1 MNIDELLRERG
12 DQWHTPDVDEPD
24 LGAALGRSARRNR
37 TARVAVAAA
46 SVVAVAATAWAVL
59 PSRGDIPA
67 IPAPAVTPSVPTA
80 SRGATPARGPAAP
93 SNDQLLEVART
104 VRSDFRTIAAD
115 PAKNVTMVQSTM
127 AVAGA
132 AAGLAVPEGTDPTAP
147 AWVMEWKGTFRC
159 DACSHPRDK
168 VASQPILRA
177 LVNSDLEVVAVAT
190 FAEPSQLGALGRVST
205 LSLTAQQ
212 PDFDNNRLTSSIKH
226 GLAMVGT
233 AKVTRVMGYW
243 TTEWRVLQNV
253 FGETR
258 TPPSYRSVWLVVVDG
273 SFTCSTCTRLQDSDH
288 GTSVAMVID
297 ATTYEVGRTAIST
310 RTIDPGVL
318 MGRAVMGW
326 MANQFR

>member
-1 MNIDELLRERG
+1 
-12 DQWHTPDVDEPD
+12 
-24 LGAALGRSARRNR
+24 
-37 TARVAVAAA
+37 
-46 SVVAVAATAWAVL
+46 
-59 PSRGDIPA
+59 
-67 IPAPAVTPSVPTA
+67 
-80 SRGATPARGPAAP
+80 
-93 SNDQLLEVART
+93 
-104 VRSDFRTIAAD
+104 
-115 PAKNVTMVQSTM
+115 
-127 AVAGA
+127 
-132 AAGLAVPEGTDPTAP
+132 
-147 AWVMEWKGTFRC
+147 
-159 DACSHPRDK
+159 
-168 VASQPILRA
+168 
-177 LVNSDLEVVAVAT
+177 
-190 FAEPSQLGALGRVST
+190 VST